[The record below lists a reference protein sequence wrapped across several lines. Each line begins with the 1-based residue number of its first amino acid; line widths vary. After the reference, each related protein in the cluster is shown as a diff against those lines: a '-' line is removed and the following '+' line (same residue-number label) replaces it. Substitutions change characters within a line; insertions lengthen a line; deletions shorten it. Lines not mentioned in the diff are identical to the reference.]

1 MIELIREY
9 HYPRSD
15 DHYVVKQL
23 FGFEK
28 SSNGMSLFFEDQM
41 GKNQMINTADT
52 EKTETKLYIN
62 DVLYTNKDIMWKF
75 DKISALLTQD
85 VNLTAIE
92 ALP

>member
-15 DHYVVKQL
+15 DHYLVKQL

-41 GKNQMINTADT
+41 GKNQQMIG
-52 EKTETKLYIN
+52 KTLN
-62 DVLYTNKDIMWKF
+62 
-75 DKISALLTQD
+75 
-85 VNLTAIE
+85 NL
-92 ALP
+92 

>member
-1 MIELIREY
+1 MIKFIREY

-15 DHYVVKQL
+15 DHYVVKKL

-28 SSNGMSLFFEDQM
+28 ASNGVSFFFEDQT

-52 EKTETKLYIN
+52 ERTETMLYIN
-62 DVLYTNKDIMWKF
+62 RILFTNKDIMQEF
-75 DKISALLTQD
+75 DKISALITQD
-85 VNLTAIE
+85 INLTAIE